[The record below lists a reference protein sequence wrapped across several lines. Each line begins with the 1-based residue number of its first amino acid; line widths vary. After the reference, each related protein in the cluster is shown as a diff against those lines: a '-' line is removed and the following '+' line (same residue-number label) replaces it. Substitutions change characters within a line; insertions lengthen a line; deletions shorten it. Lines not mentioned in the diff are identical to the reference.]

1 MKFPP
6 IRVLLAAALAL
17 LLGGCAS
24 FDASVEGGQSLKGV
38 QRFFVVSNLNDNR
51 ALDHQIAK
59 ALRGRGRTAE
69 VGPLTMMPDDTQAV
83 VTFQD
88 HWAWDF
94 GEHLVHLQLSAFEPG
109 SPQPVA
115 AATYSAKIPGRQSPP
130 EIVEELVS
138 RLVHGQKR

>member
-1 MKFPP
+1 MKLFL
-6 IRVLLAAALAL
+6 IRVLPAALVL

-24 FDASVEGGQSLKGV
+24 FDASVEGGHSLKGV

-51 ALDHQIAK
+51 ALDHQIAQ
-59 ALRGRGRTAE
+59 ALRARGLAAE

-94 GEHLVHLQLSAFEPG
+94 GEHLVFLKINVRKPSQEQTYASATF
-109 SPQPVA
+109 
-115 AATYSAKIPGRQSPP
+115 SAKVPLREPAT
-130 EIVEELVS
+130 VTLR
-138 RLVHGQKR
+138 RLVGTLLEK